1 MRRRSLVRDSAGVS
15 AVEFGLTAPILF
27 LVIFATLELGQ
38 AFYVRTVLFGAM
50 NQAARSSSLESG
62 QTSQSTIDGII
73 TRLIHDV
80 MPKST
85 LTFTRKNYS
94 SFSDVG
100 RPEDF
105 TDTNKNNMYDPT
117 ECFADANG
125 NTVWDADVGST
136 GLGSANDVV
145 LYTVTVKYD
154 QVFGFGKVLGLNA
167 KQTISAN
174 TFLRNQP
181 YATQS
186 TRVTTTVC
194 PT

>member
-1 MRRRSLVRDSAGVS
+1 MRRSLFRDVTGVS

-27 LVIFATLELGQ
+27 MVIFGTFELAQ
-38 AFYVRTVLFGAM
+38 AFYVRTILFGAM
-50 NQAARSSSLESG
+50 NQAARSSSLQSG
-62 QTSQSTIDGII
+62 QTSQATIDGII
-73 TRLIHDV
+73 TTMIHDA
-80 MPKST
+80 MPKAT
-85 LTFTRKNYS
+85 LTFARKNYS

-105 TDTNKNNMYDPT
+105 TDSNNNDVYDPT

-125 NTVWDADVGST
+125 NKIWDADVGAT

-154 QVFGFGKVLGLNA
+154 QIFGFAKLLGLNA
-167 KQTISAN
+167 SQTISAN

-181 YATQS
+181 FATQS
-186 TRVTTTVC
+186 TRTTVNVC
-194 PT
+194 P